1 MRDAP
6 PRHHRRH
13 LSCSAAAH
21 TKHENPT
28 SELLFHAE
36 PIGSTHPRIAQLL
49 SRHHM
54 SCEEL
59 SESFPPAS
67 CANMASHVAEVNWCL
82 RGPDMLRMSPS
93 WCKYTLLLPR
103 ILTTREN
110 QWCHTR
116 TEELTVE
123 ECQSDFLTASTFCVC
138 KNHGLL
144 QKKNELHGPQ
154 RLGIP
159 LLRPFSRHLA
169 NAWRWVQSCGQKH
182 SSTPEMSTLFSKI
195 KKCFTLTCETF
206 AQTLILTLVYIIK
219 KHSSWDVWFDTR
231 CRPAI
236 LPAESARPRKSSS
249 SRS

>member
-59 SESFPPAS
+59 SESFPPARVAPIWHPMWQRS
-67 CANMASHVAEVNWCL
+67 TDVCAVRTCCECHQVGASTL
-82 RGPDMLRMSPS
+82 R
-93 WCKYTLLLPR
+93 CFPR

-144 QKKNELHGPQ
+144 QKKM
-154 RLGIP
+154 
-159 LLRPFSRHLA
+159 
-169 NAWRWVQSCGQKH
+169 
-182 SSTPEMSTLFSKI
+182 SSTGHNVSGYHF
-195 KKCFTLTCETF
+195 
-206 AQTLILTLVYIIK
+206 
-219 KHSSWDVWFDTR
+219 
-231 CRPAI
+231 
-236 LPAESARPRKSSS
+236 
-249 SRS
+249 